1 MERNTSTRENN
12 KTLAMIMIA
21 LFAAVTG
28 VLSWISIP
36 LPFTPIPINLALVGV
51 LLAGNTLGAMGK
63 PNAGA
68 AAMLVYIA
76 MGAMGVPVFSGGN
89 AGVGVLVGPTGGF
102 IAGYIVTALIAGHIC
117 SSRQRDIIV
126 GTTLNFIAIL
136 ACYALGLAWFMISTG
151 ATLMAGLTA
160 CVFPFLL
167 GDLFKSI
174 AVAIVSGRVNK
185 LIR

>member
-1 MERNTSTRENN
+1 MTKKEATRESQR
-12 KTLAMIMIA
+12 TLTMVVIA
-21 LFAAVTG
+21 LFAATTG

-68 AAMLVYIA
+68 VSMLVYILL
-76 MGAMGVPVFSGGN
+76 GSIGLPVFSGGN
-89 AGVGVLVGPTGGF
+89 SGAAVLVGPTGGF
-102 IAGYIVTALIAGHIC
+102 IFGYILTALIAGHVC
-117 SSRQRDIIV
+117 ARRQSNVFV

-136 ACYALGLAWFMISTG
+136 ACYSLGLLWFVVSTG
-151 ATLMAGLTA
+151 ATIMAGLTA

-167 GDLFKSI
+167 GDLIKSI
-174 AVAIVSGRVNK
+174 AVALLSGRLNK
-185 LIR
+185 LI